1 MHKGIKNMKL
11 KIIGNNQTEITTK
24 EGVQLLFSY
33 ETLVAARTMKNVYVT
48 KTKYS
53 NTTTKHINKW
63 LNGLDYELVKQDQL
77 DETFN

>member
-1 MHKGIKNMKL
+1 MKL

-24 EGVQLLFSY
+24 EGVQLFFSY

-53 NTTTKHINKW
+53 STTTKHINKW
-63 LNGLDYELVKQDQL
+63 LCGLDYELVTQEKL
-77 DETFN
+77 EESY

>member
-1 MHKGIKNMKL
+1 MKL
-11 KIIGNNQTEITTK
+11 KKIGNNETELTTK
-24 EGVQLLFSY
+24 EGVQLFFSY

-53 NTTTKHINKW
+53 NTTTKHINNW
-63 LNGLDYELVKQDQL
+63 LDGLDYELVTQEQL